1 VIDELNIRTKA
12 RQFMEGL
19 DLSRIDTDLSVY
31 IQKVNARLKAE
42 EMDEGESGYTLT
54 KRDGTSTI
62 IVNELERRER
72 QRFSACHEIG
82 HIVLELSSNH
92 EETPPWSY
100 AKREE
105 NEIACDIFAAE
116 LLMPYD
122 QFKAEVD
129 KEEPSFELVE
139 RLRAKYVTSFAATAS
154 RVAAVTDYP
163 CAFVTM
169 NSSVIRHA
177 SRSIA
182 LRTLN
187 AWIVPKSPISGGSV
201 AYQLVKD
208 GKRSGESSD
217 ISQDVWFQDWPQ
229 GYDLTELAKHYP
241 EYDETFALLWFEGDS
256 GPEEP
261 VNTFSR
267 RLQEDDGGLKEL
279 DGVLRFSE
287 RKKRR

>member
-1 VIDELNIRTKA
+1 MIDELNIQTRA
-12 RQFMEGL
+12 RQFIASL
-19 DLSRIDTDLSVY
+19 DLSKIDTDLSVY
-31 IQKVNARLKAE
+31 IEKVKAKLKSE
-42 EMDEGESGYTLT
+42 EMGDGESGYTLT

-72 QRFSACHEIG
+72 QRFSTCHEIG
-82 HIVLELSSNH
+82 HIVLGLSSNH

-100 AKREE
+100 AKRDE

-122 QFKAEVD
+122 QFKADVD
-129 KEEPSFELVE
+129 KAAPSFELVE
-139 RLRAKYVTSFAATAS
+139 RLRAKYVTSFSATAS
-154 RVAAVTDYP
+154 RVAAITDYP

-169 NSSVIRHA
+169 NSNVIRHA
-177 SRSIA
+177 SRSVT
-182 LRTLN
+182 LRTLR
-187 AWIVPKSPISGGSV
+187 AWIVPKSPIPAGSV
-201 AYQLVKD
+201 AHQLVKD
-208 GKRSGESSD
+208 SQRSGESSD

-267 RLQEDDGGLKEL
+267 RSHEDDGGLKEL

-287 RKKRR
+287 KKKRR

>member
-1 VIDELNIRTKA
+1 MA
-12 RQFMEGL
+12 GL
-19 DLSRIDTDLSVY
+19 DLSKIDTDLSVY
-31 IQKVNARLKAE
+31 IEKAKAKLKTE
-42 EMDEGESGYTLT
+42 EMGDGESGYTLT

-62 IVNELERRER
+62 FVNELERRER

-82 HIVLELSSNH
+82 HIVLGLGSNH

-100 AKREE
+100 AKRDE
-105 NEIACDIFAAE
+105 NEIACDIFAVE

-122 QFKAEVD
+122 KFKTDVD
-129 KEEPSFELVE
+129 REEPSFELVD
-139 RLRAKYVTSFAATAS
+139 RLRSKYVTSFAATAS
-154 RVAAVTDYP
+154 RLASVTDYP

-177 SRSIA
+177 SRSVA

-187 AWIVPKSPISGGSV
+187 AWIVPKSPIPKGSM

-208 GKRSGESSD
+208 GQRSDESTD
-217 ISQDVWFQDWPQ
+217 ISQDLWFQDWPQ

-256 GPEEP
+256 GPEEA
-261 VNTFSR
+261 VNTFSSR
-267 RLQEDDGGLKEL
+267 PQEDDGGLKEL
-279 DGVLRFSE
+279 DGMLRFTE
-287 RKKRR
+287 KKKRR

>member
-1 VIDELNIRTKA
+1 MIDELDIRNKA
-12 RQFMEGL
+12 RQFMAGL
-19 DLSRIDTDLSVY
+19 DLSRIDADLSVY
-31 IQKVNARLKAE
+31 IQKVRARLKTE

-92 EETPPWSY
+92 EESPPWSY
-100 AKREE
+100 AKRVD
-105 NEIACDIFAAE
+105 NEIACDMFAAE

-122 QFKAEVD
+122 QFKADVD
-129 KEEPSFELVE
+129 KAEPSFELVE
-139 RLRAKYVTSFAATAS
+139 RLRAKYVTSFSATAS
-154 RVAAVTDYP
+154 RVAAVADYP

-177 SRSIA
+177 SRSAA
-182 LRTLN
+182 LRTLH
-187 AWIVPKSPISGGSV
+187 AWIAPKSPIPDGSV

-208 GKRSGESSD
+208 SQRSGESAD
-217 ISQDVWFQDWPQ
+217 VSQDVWFQDWPQ
-229 GYDLTELAKHYP
+229 GYDLAELAKHYP
-241 EYDETFALLWFEGDS
+241 EYDETFALLWFESDS

-261 VNTFSR
+261 VNTSSGKPR
-267 RLQEDDGGLKEL
+267 EDDGGLKEL
-279 DGVLRFSE
+279 DGVLQFS
-287 RKKRR
+287 KRARRS